1 MKSLFAVGL
10 SPREHRIFHMSEFLN
25 YGRSPEPGGDQ
36 SVLSPLKLANESF
49 APLTRATIEPARGPS
64 DGERLTRA
72 IVISTA
78 AGLATYYIA
87 RRLPMLPSVLRGTFA
102 MGEAEN
108 LLAPSVGQRLK
119 FALFHKPF
127 ITGPAAFSAKEV
139 LRRGE
144 LAAEQTLTNVLEY
157 ESHKM
162 HGPFTQV
169 LESSAKK
176 VAAEGGLT
184 RGLSTLELGASNST
198 LVPRTLGDRLGK
210 YVSTDIYRSDLLKQ
224 RELLK
229 AFPELAGKA
238 NQVIADTRALPFKAE
253 SFDLV
258 VARHHPPFTVPNPKD
273 MMYSLQETARVL
285 RPNGLFVLDS
295 HRLGYAGQAV
305 RNEVQRLFEVVLR
318 NDAASL
324 VVFKLR

>member
-1 MKSLFAVGL
+1 
-10 SPREHRIFHMSEFLN
+10 
-25 YGRSPEPGGDQ
+25 
-36 SVLSPLKLANESF
+36 
-49 APLTRATIEPARGPS
+49 
-64 DGERLTRA
+64 
-72 IVISTA
+72 
-78 AGLATYYIA
+78 
-87 RRLPMLPSVLRGTFA
+87 
-102 MGEAEN
+102 
-108 LLAPSVGQRLK
+108 
-119 FALFHKPF
+119 
-127 ITGPAAFSAKEV
+127 
-139 LRRGE
+139 
-144 LAAEQTLTNVLEY
+144 
-157 ESHKM
+157 M

-238 NQVIADTRALPFKAE
+238 NQVIADTRALPFRAE